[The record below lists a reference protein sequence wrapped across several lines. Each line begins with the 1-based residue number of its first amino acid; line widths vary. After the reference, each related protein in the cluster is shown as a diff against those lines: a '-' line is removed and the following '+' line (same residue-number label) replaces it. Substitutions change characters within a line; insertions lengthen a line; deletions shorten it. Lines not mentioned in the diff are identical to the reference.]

1 MEKMSRHTRARGWAL
16 AVLVAVGGGACS
28 AGGAQTTQDV
38 SDPAPQLDATD
49 ATAVPDTGVTSEPEP
64 PDWLELSPVGDLS
77 PGGVAVFEV
86 VVRPEVDG
94 EVDLEILSPA
104 TLTFASGA
112 RSQRRRM
119 RRNETPIRERLSWN
133 TATDPGTSIAV
144 RLSVLDEDGN
154 PSLVVDRSLKVTG
167 LPTAAAQELV
177 AVVRTLPDGSR
188 IVQRMT
194 RAEAIQ
200 QNLSVLEQTLPADE
214 AAPQED
220 TPTDDGDDRLPLRLQ
235 R

>member
-1 MEKMSRHTRARGWAL
+1 MEKMSRHTSARGWAL
-16 AVLVAVGGGACS
+16 AVLVAVGGVACS
-28 AGGAQTTQDV
+28 SAGSQTTQDT
-38 SDPAPQLDATD
+38 SAARQSNAPDTI
-49 ATAVPDTGVTSEPEP
+49 AVPGGMTSEPEP
-64 PDWLELSPVGDLS
+64 PDWLELSSVGDVS

-94 EVDLEILSPA
+94 EVDLEILSPEG
-104 TLTFASGA
+104 LRFASGA
-112 RSQRRRM
+112 RSLRRRM
-119 RRNETPIRERLSWN
+119 RRAGPSLRERLSWN
-133 TATDPGTSIAV
+133 TATDPGTRIAV
-144 RLSVLDEDGN
+144 RLSVVDEDGN

-167 LPTAAAQELV
+167 LPAAAAQELV

-194 RAEAIQ
+194 RAEALRQ
-200 QNLSVLEQTLPADE
+200 GLSVEEPSLPADD

-220 TPTDDGDDRLPLRLQ
+220 TPDAGEDQPPLRLQ